1 MSFLTTR
8 QEGSYGRY
16 VGEPSPEQ
24 LARYFH
30 LDDSDK
36 RMIHIRRGDHNRLG
50 FALQITTARFLGT
63 LLSTPTDV
71 PQGAVA
77 YVAAQLGVDATS
89 LETYSRRTTTH
100 NEHAAQIR
108 RAYGYRNFGDGPDHF
123 RLLRYL
129 YERAWLSAER
139 PSVLFDLATAWL
151 VGYKVLLPGP
161 TALERLVSRVRERA
175 NQRLYRVLSRVPD
188 EEQKVRLERLLTV
201 EAPARQTT
209 LDRLRRHPARVS
221 GAELVRTL
229 NRLREIRALGAG
241 SLDLS
246 GLSGLSGAPP
256 GRVAALSQ
264 LAVSV
269 KAQSIGRMPHERRI
283 ATLVAFA
290 RKLEATATDDALDLF
305 DRLVSD
311 LVSGSRSAERK
322 ERLRTIKDLAPLL
335 PQEPTLLAP
344 R

>member
-161 TALERLVSRVRERA
+161 TV
-175 NQRLYRVLSRVPD
+175 
-188 EEQKVRLERLLTV
+188 LERLLTV

>member
-1 MSFLTTR
+1 
-8 QEGSYGRY
+8 
-16 VGEPSPEQ
+16 
-24 LARYFH
+24 
-30 LDDSDK
+30 
-36 RMIHIRRGDHNRLG
+36 MIHIRRGDHNRLG
-50 FALQITTARFLGT
+50 FALQITTVRFLGT
-63 LLSTPTDV
+63 LLSDPTDM
-71 PQGAVA
+71 PRGAVA
-77 YVAAQLGVDATS
+77 YVAAQLGVDAIS

-108 RAYGYRNFGDGPDHF
+108 RAYGYRNFGEGPHHL

-161 TALERLVSRVRERA
+161 TVLERLVSRVRERA

-229 NRLREIRALGAG
+229 NRLREIRAVGTGA
-241 SLDLS
+241 LDIS
-246 GLSGLSGAPP
+246 RVPP

-322 ERLRTIKDLAPLL
+322 ERLRTIKDLAPLRL
-335 PQEPTLLAP
+335 PEPTLLAP